1 MKSAQLVLTVALLSV
16 SCGGSEKSAVPTT
29 TVVATTTT
37 PVTSDA
43 TTTTAA
49 PANTATTTTTPTTS
63 TVAAASTDPA
73 LDQAFAAAV
82 REYIA
87 TNWAGWAD
95 GVILGECLATNA
107 SDIDGPAKQGVI
119 DFGLDD
125 VFDHISQTDG
135 FNLNTVWNDCE
146 TLATATPT
154 TSSAAPD
161 NTATTTTTPTT
172 STVAAASTDPALDQ
186 AFAAAVREY
195 IATNWAGWAD
205 GVILGECLAA
215 NASDIDGPAKQGVID
230 FGLDEVF
237 DHISQTDGSSLNT
250 VWDNCETV
258 VASSKAELATAATE
272 NRPAATE
279 NRPAALT
286 FVPSTA
292 YASFPAGTETAF
304 RDAVD
309 AEFSAAPKKAGI
321 SVAVFNDEMLWT
333 YASGIASSTAEMT
346 TNTPS
351 RIWSASKIFISPLIL
366 NQIEQGLFELGDSL
380 ESVLSGHPDYPS
392 IDPAI
397 YNPAVTVE
405 EMLRMRAGTA
415 PRNFENPPEG
425 AYSIY
430 SNPDW
435 KPVDVLGLLEDPWVE
450 PGSFSYSNLNSVLLG
465 LVAEHHGGQDLNALY
480 RDTLF
485 EPLGITIG
493 LTPRD
498 VVPLDTARAYSE
510 DLGLWG
516 EHYGLDLSGFGDRIE
531 AEIAAGWEDNPTD
544 WHIGQGKITWAAAGA
559 FSTAENMAR
568 WAYELFSPNGSAISE
583 SNQAMLL
590 NSFGTEL
597 VDFEGRMQY
606 YGYHATKSDVILE
619 DGTVVTAYGHPGGAD
634 DWKGNYV
641 SKLAYS
647 PELDLSVSVLTNS
660 PLSGKGSCPDHSAD
674 ASQRFG
680 PQQCLIQEMFKAYA
694 NSARG
699 GESGGRNSE
708 GAGTAQADV
717 SEISAADRVRS
728 RWSRQQCDGS
738 GGRMLS
744 QYPFAPEDINFI
756 YPLGALTQAHITPV
770 SHNYIYPK
778 RDVVAD
784 VFSPVDGYVVKMS
797 NRNATELASDS
808 VSAST
813 AEQGA
818 EIHYII
824 EASCD
829 FYVVLDHVTEPP
841 EPFLSAVGDTFNAWV
856 RIPVKAGDLLGRQ
869 HDGNKVDLSVVDLT
883 RGETSGFVINESYHS
898 GEYGE
903 PYKLFEQDSFEYLTE
918 PLLSEVEA
926 KSLRTETPR
935 GGTFTYDVDGTA
947 MGNWFQEGTGGYAGD
962 IEMVFFNYF
971 AGHLALVPDA
981 LNPDELRISIGDGF
995 KGESWGSHWGVTGN
1009 QPDFREVTPST
1020 GPTAFGL
1027 QSLDACDPAY
1037 AVNPKAPEYYERC
1050 PSAEVGTLLVELLD
1064 DRTIRVE
1071 AFFGSPPE
1079 GSLTFSDA
1087 ARIYVR

>member
-29 TVVATTTT
+29 TAVATTTT

-49 PANTATTTTTPTTS
+49 PA
-63 TVAAASTDPA
+63 
-73 LDQAFAAAV
+73 
-82 REYIA
+82 
-87 TNWAGWAD
+87 
-95 GVILGECLATNA
+95 
-107 SDIDGPAKQGVI
+107 
-119 DFGLDD
+119 
-125 VFDHISQTDG
+125 
-135 FNLNTVWNDCE
+135 
-146 TLATATPT
+146 
-154 TSSAAPD
+154 

-516 EHYGLDLSGFGDRIE
+516 EHYGLDLNGFGDRIE

-694 NSARG
+694 NSAQG
-699 GESGGRNSE
+699 DESGGRNGE

-756 YPLGALTQAHITPV
+756 YPLGALKQSHITPV

-1037 AVNPKAPEYYERC
+1037 ATNPKAPEYYERC

-1064 DRTIRVE
+1064 DRTMRVE

>member
-49 PANTATTTTTPTTS
+49 PA
-63 TVAAASTDPA
+63 
-73 LDQAFAAAV
+73 
-82 REYIA
+82 
-87 TNWAGWAD
+87 
-95 GVILGECLATNA
+95 
-107 SDIDGPAKQGVI
+107 
-119 DFGLDD
+119 
-125 VFDHISQTDG
+125 
-135 FNLNTVWNDCE
+135 
-146 TLATATPT
+146 
-154 TSSAAPD
+154 

-292 YASFPAGTETAF
+292 YSSFPAGTETAF

-405 EMLRMRAGTA
+405 EMLRMRAGIA
-415 PRNFENPPEG
+415 PRDFENPPEG

-498 VVPLDTARAYSE
+498 VVPLDTARAYSD

-516 EHYGLDLSGFGDRIE
+516 QHYGLDLNGFGDRIE

-694 NSARG
+694 NSAQG

-808 VSAST
+808 VSGST

-1037 AVNPKAPEYYERC
+1037 AANPKAPEYYERC

-1064 DRTIRVE
+1064 DRTMRVE

>member
-29 TVVATTTT
+29 TAVATTTT

-49 PANTATTTTTPTTS
+49 PANTATTTTTPAPS
-63 TVAAASTDPA
+63 TVAPA
-73 LDQAFAAAV
+73 
-82 REYIA
+82 
-87 TNWAGWAD
+87 
-95 GVILGECLATNA
+95 
-107 SDIDGPAKQGVI
+107 
-119 DFGLDD
+119 
-125 VFDHISQTDG
+125 
-135 FNLNTVWNDCE
+135 
-146 TLATATPT
+146 
-154 TSSAAPD
+154 

-425 AYSIY
+425 TYLIY

-465 LVAEHHGGQDLNALY
+465 LVAEHHGGQNLNALY

-516 EHYGLDLSGFGDRIE
+516 EHYGLDLNGFGDRIE

-544 WHIGQGKITWAAAGA
+544 WHIGQGKITWAAAGG

-694 NSARG
+694 NSAQG
-699 GESGGRNSE
+699 DESGGRNGE

-717 SEISAADRVRS
+717 SEISAADRVR
-728 RWSRQQCDGS
+728 RWSRRQCDGS

-756 YPLGALTQAHITPV
+756 YPLGALKQVHITPV

-898 GEYGE
+898 GDYGE

-1037 AVNPKAPEYYERC
+1037 ATNPKAPEYYERC

-1064 DRTIRVE
+1064 DRTMRVE

>member
-1 MKSAQLVLTVALLSV
+1 M
-16 SCGGSEKSAVPTT
+16 
-29 TVVATTTT
+29 
-37 PVTSDA
+37 
-43 TTTTAA
+43 
-49 PANTATTTTTPTTS
+49 
-63 TVAAASTDPA
+63 
-73 LDQAFAAAV
+73 
-82 REYIA
+82 
-87 TNWAGWAD
+87 
-95 GVILGECLATNA
+95 
-107 SDIDGPAKQGVI
+107 
-119 DFGLDD
+119 
-125 VFDHISQTDG
+125 
-135 FNLNTVWNDCE
+135 
-146 TLATATPT
+146 
-154 TSSAAPD
+154 
-161 NTATTTTTPTT
+161 
-172 STVAAASTDPALDQ
+172 
-186 AFAAAVREY
+186 
-195 IATNWAGWAD
+195 
-205 GVILGECLAA
+205 
-215 NASDIDGPAKQGVID
+215 
-230 FGLDEVF
+230 
-237 DHISQTDGSSLNT
+237 
-250 VWDNCETV
+250 
-258 VASSKAELATAATE
+258 
-272 NRPAATE
+272 
-279 NRPAALT
+279 
-286 FVPSTA
+286 
-292 YASFPAGTETAF
+292 
-304 RDAVD
+304 
-309 AEFSAAPKKAGI
+309 
-321 SVAVFNDEMLWT
+321 
-333 YASGIASSTAEMT
+333 
-346 TNTPS
+346 
-351 RIWSASKIFISPLIL
+351 
-366 NQIEQGLFELGDSL
+366 
-380 ESVLSGHPDYPS
+380 
-392 IDPAI
+392 
-397 YNPAVTVE
+397 
-405 EMLRMRAGTA
+405 
-415 PRNFENPPEG
+415 
-425 AYSIY
+425 
-430 SNPDW
+430 
-435 KPVDVLGLLEDPWVE
+435 
-450 PGSFSYSNLNSVLLG
+450 
-465 LVAEHHGGQDLNALY
+465 
-480 RDTLF
+480 
-485 EPLGITIG
+485 
-493 LTPRD
+493 
-498 VVPLDTARAYSE
+498 
-510 DLGLWG
+510 
-516 EHYGLDLSGFGDRIE
+516 
-531 AEIAAGWEDNPTD
+531 
-544 WHIGQGKITWAAAGA
+544 
-559 FSTAENMAR
+559 
-568 WAYELFSPNGSAISE
+568 
-583 SNQAMLL
+583 
-590 NSFGTEL
+590 
-597 VDFEGRMQY
+597 
-606 YGYHATKSDVILE
+606 
-619 DGTVVTAYGHPGGAD
+619 TAYGHPGGAD

-694 NSARG
+694 NSAQG
-699 GESGGRNSE
+699 DESGGRNGE

-717 SEISAADRVRS
+717 SEISAADRVR
-728 RWSRQQCDGS
+728 RWSRRQCDGS

-797 NRNATELASDS
+797 NRNSTELASDS